1 MKSRIVLTRD
11 VPNNNGGALFP
22 VSKFPCGLT
31 FIVEEP
37 SAGVAVLEEGPSAF
51 IIPQDAFVRAPATV
65 GKEVIVFYDPV
76 EGHTIPDGQVFNWA
90 LTHSALSR
98 EVLHVGSELMV
109 NTLVEHY
116 RRRPIRLLVYMQTAK
131 GGEWLV
137 RSYEAIGG
145 RYLSSDA
152 VSLLNEY
159 RTLRRK

>member
-11 VPNNNGGALFP
+11 VLNNNGGALFP

-51 IIPQDAFVRAPATV
+51 IIPQDAFVRAPVTV
-65 GKEVIVFYDPV
+65 GKEVIVFYDPI
-76 EGHTIPDGQVFNWA
+76 EGHTVPDGQAFNWVR
-90 LTHSALSR
+90 THSILSQ

-109 NTLVEHY
+109 NTLIEHY
-116 RRRPIRLLVYMQTAK
+116 RNRPARLLIYLQTAK

-137 RSYEAIGG
+137 RAYEAGGG
-145 RYLSSDA
+145 RFLSSGT
-152 VSLLNEY
+152 VSLLEEY
-159 RTLRRK
+159 SALRRK